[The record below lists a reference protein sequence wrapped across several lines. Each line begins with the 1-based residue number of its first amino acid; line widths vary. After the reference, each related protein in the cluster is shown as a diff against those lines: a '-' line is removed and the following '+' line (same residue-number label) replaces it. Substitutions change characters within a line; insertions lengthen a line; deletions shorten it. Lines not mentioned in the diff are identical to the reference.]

1 MDRTHRLTKQSA
13 ICEICGLTV
22 PNKEE
27 LEDHVNHAH
36 KRGENANYRKG
47 GRNKI
52 EGLTLKQ
59 EQ

>member
-1 MDRTHRLTKQSA
+1 MWVD
-13 ICEICGLTV
+13 V

-36 KRGENANYRKG
+36 KRGEIANYMEG

-52 EGLTLKQ
+52 EGVTLKQ

>member
-1 MDRTHRLTKQSA
+1 MYRVTKQSA
-13 ICEICGLTV
+13 TCEICGLIV
-22 PNKEE
+22 PNKQE

-36 KRGENANYRKG
+36 KRGEIANFMEA

-52 EGLTLKQ
+52 EGVTLKQ

>member
-36 KRGENANYRKG
+36 KEEGRELQGRRK
-47 GRNKI
+47 
-52 EGLTLKQ
+52 E
-59 EQ
+59 